1 MIPAPHYA
9 LCRRRGPAWTP
20 KRLFDAGEPGAWFD
34 PSAMSTLYQDAYFW
48 SPVTAVGQ
56 PVGGVIDARA
66 AGGANRGPELV
77 TNGDFSAGLTGWT
90 AENGALLEV
99 QPNGALRITA
109 TQATAESGAA
119 IDIPYAVGVAF
130 ELKLKLVSTSAA
142 GVQLFVGG
150 QFLRGWSYAGA
161 INHGYR
167 EQVGTYKNVVY
178 LTAPPPMSGVA
189 GDIIGLRLKVRRNYG
204 ATQVGDWVEIDDI
217 SIRAI
222 PGSVLWQDNG
232 APRPTLQQ
240 DGNGRFYLAYDG
252 VDDIHNVPLRFNGM
266 PPGLVAAAAAYDGA
280 AQLLR
285 DDTGNAFLARA
296 EAASGLSPSAVMTGG
311 TLSVNGGGAITTRDA
326 LASAMPSMTPRV
338 ITQAGWDAIT
348 VGWNDSRIGYV
359 AGYGNLRRLYGMI
372 VRGAATSADDVQRA
386 REWLAAKAGVTL

>member
-9 LCRRRGPAWTP
+9 LCRRRGQVWTP
-20 KRLFDAGEPGAWFD
+20 ARLFEAGEPGAWFD
-34 PSAMSTLYQDAYFW
+34 PSAMSTLYQDAYFT

-130 ELKLKLVSTSAA
+130 ELKFKLVSTSAA
-142 GVQLFVGG
+142 GVQLYVGG
-150 QFLRGWSYAGA
+150 QFLRGWSYVCQLTV
-161 INHGYR
+161 GYLA
-167 EQVGTYKNVVY
+167 TPATHKSVVY
-178 LTAPPPMSGVA
+178 LTAPPPMSGVD

-204 ATQVGDWVEIDDI
+204 GAQVGDWVEIDDI

-222 PGSVLWQDNG
+222 PGSVLWQVNG

-240 DGNGRFYLAYDG
+240 DGGGNYYLAFDG
-252 VDDIHNVPLRFNGM
+252 VDDEVRFPLRMNAM
-266 PPGLVAAAAAYDGA
+266 PSGIITAAAAYNGS

-285 DDTGNAFLARA
+285 DDTGGAFVGRA
-296 EAASGLSPSAVMTGG
+296 AAGDTSAPTGVLTGG
-311 TLSVNGGGAITTRDA
+311 VVRVNGNAVTTCDA
-326 LASAMPSMTPRV
+326 VASAMPSMVPAV
-338 ITQAGWDAIT
+338 IEQHGWDVLAT
-348 VGWNDSRIGYV
+348 GWADTRIGFV
-359 AGYGNLRRLYGMI
+359 SGYGNLRRLYGL
-372 VRGAATSADDVQRA
+372 VARGAATSTDDALRLRQWMAA
-386 REWLAAKAGVTL
+386 RAGVTL